1 MNGEPIL
8 QKVRSD
14 IILENYKSV
23 ESINKENTLKEM
35 KSLILITSFLILLWQ
50 NQKKEVYILKDAEGN
65 VGIEYNKT
73 NKDVNII
80 ISDELVRNNSDRRA
94 IKMYLASFFII
105 DNDDLKRD
113 FRKLF
118 NISMSSFAKNNKKQI
133 CKVIYYLEHIDH
145 GNLPDIYGLEAYKLF
160 EISDLKPEISTM
172 EQCLNKG
179 KILKIIHESEEDSLP
194 LKTPK
199 RIKK

>member
-1 MNGEPIL
+1 M
-8 QKVRSD
+8 
-14 IILENYKSV
+14 V

-35 KSLILITSFLILLWQ
+35 KSLILISSFLILLWQ

-94 IKMYLASFFII
+94 IKMYLASFFFI

-118 NISMSSFAKNNKKQI
+118 NISMSGFAKNNKKQI

-160 EISDLKPEISTM
+160 EISDLKPEISTI